1 MDILNLPVISFDS
14 SSVWHRWLRKY
25 HATQKGV
32 WIQLFKKASGKKTIT
47 YEQAL
52 EEALCWG
59 WIDGQVKSLDAYSY
73 IQKFTPRGPKSI
85 WSKKNCERSE
95 RLIKEGRMKQPG
107 LVAIEAAKKD
117 GRWDRAYDSPST
129 MKMPEDFLKELSK
142 YPQVKLFFETLNKTN
157 KYAIGWRLQTATNPE
172 TRTRRMQVILDLL
185 KEGKKIH
192 D

>member
-95 RLIKEGRMKQPG
+95 RFIKEGRMKQPG

-142 YPQVKLFFETLNKTN
+142 YPQAKLFFETLNKTN